1 MCISEKFPTDVAA
14 DAARGDPTLRTIVS
28 SLGGLSNYFTS
39 DYTARGC
46 FLITFC
52 HQVCL
57 RSIRRLNRTFS
68 GGQLLLKA
76 VTVDLGHRT
85 CPINK
90 TLPAVPGCVVHS
102 TIFLYI
108 YIFPPLFSYSSLFFV
123 KPLNF
128 FTKSGCF
135 GSEGLWR
142 SNFLVQPFSLL

>member
-1 MCISEKFPTDVAA
+1 MGTPL
-14 DAARGDPTLRTIVS
+14 LRTIVS
-28 SLGGLSNYFTS
+28 SLGELFNFSNYFTS
-39 DYTARGC
+39 DDKTCGC
-46 FLITFC
+46 FLITFG

-57 RSIRRLNRTFS
+57 RSIPRLNRTFS

-85 CPINK
+85 CPVK
-90 TLPAVPGCVVHS
+90 HYQLCRVVCC
-102 TIFLYI
+102 IQLFFYI
-108 YIFPPLFSYSSLFFV
+108 YSPPPFSYPSLFFV

-142 SNFLVQPFSLL
+142 SNFLVQPFSLLRFNIERNTHSPQ